1 MKETPVKSRAIPN
14 GDAGRALIQALII
27 TYYDACKS
35 ELLVIIRERTLDA
48 PSQVGLLHFSA

>member
-14 GDAGRALIQALII
+14 GDAGRALMQALII
-27 TYYDACKS
+27 TYDACKS

-48 PSQVGLLHFSA
+48 PSKVGLLRFSA

>member
-27 TYYDACKS
+27 TYDACKS
-35 ELLVIIRERTLDA
+35 ELLVIIMM
-48 PSQVGLLHFSA
+48 PLHKSVCYVFQLKLTA